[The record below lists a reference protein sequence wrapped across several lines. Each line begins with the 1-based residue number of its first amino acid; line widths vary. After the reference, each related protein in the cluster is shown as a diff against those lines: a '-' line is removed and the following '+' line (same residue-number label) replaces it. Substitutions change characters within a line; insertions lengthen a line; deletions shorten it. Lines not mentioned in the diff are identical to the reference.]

1 MADQQTP
8 IPPTTQIIAAPQAE
22 DEISLRELWE
32 ILAKRKWVVFL
43 TTVVCLG
50 LAILYVSLAT
60 TIYES
65 RAVVQIG
72 NIAGQPLDNGTPL
85 ASRLLNQYTPVNT
98 EQAQKQLPKLYSV
111 TPDKDDGSIL
121 TLEDKGRSPQ
131 EAQQYL
137 QTIIQRFLT
146 EDQQRYQQLIGMRQA
161 QLKELQG
168 QYQQLRKSL
177 NVSTGKGQN
186 NSASALLL
194 LEQSHRADALVNIQA
209 SISNMENQLAPN
221 NTSQT
226 VVTLSPSYDPIPVA
240 PKRGL
245 ILVLAVLGGPIF
257 GAVLALLLNAVR
269 KEPARPEQLH
279 P

>member
-22 DEISLRELWE
+22 DEISLHELWE

-72 NIAGQPLDNGTPL
+72 KIAGQPLDNGTQL
-85 ASRLLNQYTPVNT
+85 GSRLLNQYTPVNT

-137 QTIIQRFLT
+137 QTIIQRLLT
-146 EDQQRYQQLIGMRQA
+146 EDEQRYQQIIGMRQA

-177 NVSTGKGQN
+177 KVSTGKGQS

-221 NTSQT
+221 NTSQM
-226 VVTLSPSYDPIPVA
+226 VVTLSPRYDPIPVA
-240 PKRGL
+240 PKRGV
-245 ILVLAVLGGPIF
+245 ILVLAVLGGLIF

-269 KEPARPEQLH
+269 KEPASPELH
-279 P
+279 HP